1 MDEEDDNTFSASC
14 DKNSTPKKRKVDK
27 PKKRSQKYTNLWEK
41 EYTWLTNDPENS
53 SNAKCKICGVI
64 FCISSAGIG
73 HIKQHQET
81 KMHKCKTEAKKTS
94 GVLDKFLTP
103 TTRSE
108 IEVSDRE
115 KITAAELAL
124 TYHTV
129 KHNLSYNSMDCTV
142 KLNKIIY
149 VDSSTAISIYLARTK
164 MEALVCEVLGPY
176 ALQHVIDDLNTE
188 NLYFCLQSDASNK
201 KNIKLFPLVV
211 QYFTAK
217 NGIENKLIDFYE
229 NSNESAD
236 GMFQAIQ
243 ESMALYQLPFDKISG
258 LSADNTNS
266 NFGVNIRCLL
276 T

>member
-14 DKNSTPKKRKVDK
+14 DKNSTPKKRK
-27 PKKRSQKYTNLWEK
+27 
-41 EYTWLTNDPENS
+41 
-53 SNAKCKICGVI
+53 
-64 FCISSAGIG
+64 
-73 HIKQHQET
+73 IKQHQET

-124 TYHTV
+124 TYHT
-129 KHNLSYNSMDCTV
+129 
-142 KLNKIIY
+142 
-149 VDSSTAISIYLARTK
+149 
-164 MEALVCEVLGPY
+164 
-176 ALQHVIDDLNTE
+176 
-188 NLYFCLQSDASNK
+188 SDASNK

-243 ESMALYQLPFDKISG
+243 ESMALYQLPFHKISG

-266 NFGVNIRCLL
+266 NFGVNHSLFTNMKELIPDLIKGNCHAHIVHNCMRHSMNFLSYDIENL
-276 T
+276 SEEKI